1 MQSITEIKS
10 LRSQIKA
17 WRQAGL
23 SIALVP
29 TMGNLHQGHFSLVEK
44 AKTMADKVVVSIFVN
59 PMQFGVNE
67 DLDNYPRTLNADKQG
82 LAELGTDIVFTPS
95 VSAIY
100 PNGLG
105 AQSFV
110 DVPDISMGYC
120 GGSRPGHFKGV
131 ATVVTKLFNLVQPDF
146 ACFGEKDFQQLQVIK
161 TMVRDLSIPVEV
173 IGVPTAREVSGLA
186 MSSRNGYLSESQKN
200 TATTLFKTLNNCAEQ
215 LLAGQRDFSA
225 ICQKAKESLT
235 TAGLKPDYFEIAQ
248 RDTLKNATLDDDKL
262 VILAAVFLGEV
273 RLIDNLQVDI
283 NNNNQEQV

>member
-1 MQSITEIKS
+1 MQAITEIKS

-23 SIALVP
+23 SVALVP

-44 AKTMADKVVVSIFVN
+44 AKNMADKVVVSIFVN

-67 DLDNYPRTLNADKQG
+67 DLDNYPRTLTADKQG

-95 VSAIY
+95 VEAIY

-120 GGSRPGHFKGV
+120 GGSRPGHFRGV

-161 TMVRDLSIPVEV
+161 TMTRDLSIPVEV
-173 IGVPTAREVSGLA
+173 IGVATSREVSGLA
-186 MSSRNGYLSESQKN
+186 MSSRNGYLSAEQKE
-200 TATTLFKTLNNCAEQ
+200 TATILFKTLNWCAEQ
-215 LLAGQRDFSA
+215 LTNGERDFISV
-225 ICQKAKESLT
+225 CEQAKQQLQDG
-235 TAGLKPDYFEIAQ
+235 GLKPDYFEIAQ
-248 RDTLKNATLDDDKL
+248 RDTLIKATLNDNNL
-262 VILAAVFLGEV
+262 VILTAAYLGSV

-283 NNNNQEQV
+283 T

>member
-44 AKTMADKVVVSIFVN
+44 AKTLADKVVVSIFVN
-59 PMQFGVNE
+59 PMQFGANE
-67 DLDNYPRTLNADKQG
+67 DLDSYPRTLNEDKQG

-95 VSAIY
+95 VETIY

-105 AQSFV
+105 EQSFV
-110 DVPDISMGYC
+110 DVPGVSMGYC

-161 TMVRDLSIPVEV
+161 TMTRDLSIPVEI
-173 IGVPTAREVSGLA
+173 IGVPTCRETSGLA
-186 MSSRNGYLSESQKN
+186 MSSRNGYLSDEQKDTAKVLFATLNN
-200 TATTLFKTLNNCAEQ
+200 TATALKQGNADIATLEADAKAQ
-215 LLAGQRDFSA
+215 L
-225 ICQKAKESLT
+225 ES
-235 TAGLKPDYFEIAQ
+235 AGLKPDYYAVAE
-248 RDTLKNATLDDDKL
+248 RSTLKPATTADKQL
-262 VILAAVFLGEV
+262 VILAAAYLGSV
-273 RLIDNLQVDI
+273 RLIDNLQVELD
-283 NNNNQEQV
+283 

>member
-1 MQSITEIKS
+1 MQAITEIKS

-23 SIALVP
+23 SVALVP

-44 AKTMADKVVVSIFVN
+44 AKNMADKVVVSIFVN

-67 DLDNYPRTLNADKQG
+67 DLDNYPRTLTADKQG

-95 VSAIY
+95 VEAIY

-120 GGSRPGHFKGV
+120 GGSRPGHFRGV

-161 TMVRDLSIPVEV
+161 TMTRDLSIPVEV
-173 IGVPTAREVSGLA
+173 VGVATSREVSGLA
-186 MSSRNGYLSESQKN
+186 MSSRNGYLSAEQKE
-200 TATTLFKTLNNCAEQ
+200 TATILFKTLNWCAEQ
-215 LLAGQRDFSA
+215 LTNGERDFISV
-225 ICQKAKESLT
+225 CEQAKQQLQDG
-235 TAGLKPDYFEIAQ
+235 GLKPDYFEIAQ
-248 RDTLKNATLDDDKL
+248 RDTLIKATLNDNNL
-262 VILAAVFLGEV
+262 VILTAAYLGSV

-283 NNNNQEQV
+283 T